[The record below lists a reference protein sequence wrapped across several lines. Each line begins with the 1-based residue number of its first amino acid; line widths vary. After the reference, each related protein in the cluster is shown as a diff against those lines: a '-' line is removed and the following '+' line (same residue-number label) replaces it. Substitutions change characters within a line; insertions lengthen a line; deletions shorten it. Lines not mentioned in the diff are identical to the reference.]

1 MTVRKLNDE
10 GQIDLAREYII
21 DMFDEL
27 KNRVSVPNMIMAMQ
41 MQTADLAYDTAPS
54 NTVATSMLLEVINMK
69 LRMEMEEERGR
80 RVMNIFVLAGNP
92 WDSAKMQ
99 CDKHVVKM
107 PLETAQMLCSVW
119 HRYGHGDKVP
129 YKEAH
134 KNTLAHYGQE
144 ILNRTT
150 NGYTIMDKSY
160 VQSTQEDM
168 VGHISVKQ

>member
-69 LRMEMEEERGR
+69 LRMETEEE
-80 RVMNIFVLAGNP
+80 FT
-92 WDSAKMQ
+92 K
-99 CDKHVVKM
+99 
-107 PLETAQMLCSVW
+107 
-119 HRYGHGDKVP
+119 
-129 YKEAH
+129 
-134 KNTLAHYGQE
+134 
-144 ILNRTT
+144 
-150 NGYTIMDKSY
+150 
-160 VQSTQEDM
+160 
-168 VGHISVKQ
+168 